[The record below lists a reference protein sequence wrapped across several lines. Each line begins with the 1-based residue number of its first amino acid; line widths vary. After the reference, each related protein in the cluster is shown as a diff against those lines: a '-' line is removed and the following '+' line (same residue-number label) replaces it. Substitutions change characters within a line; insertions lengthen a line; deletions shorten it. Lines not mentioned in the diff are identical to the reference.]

1 MVLGLGPVPG
11 AIVEELGRAIGVLM
25 VHLLFARSVHH
36 RTATSHLEL
45 GRFRL
50 MRRTSLL
57 SLS

>member
-1 MVLGLGPVPG
+1 MVLSLGPIPR
-11 AIVEELGRAIGVLM
+11 AIVEELGCAIGVL
-25 VHLLFARSVHH
+25 VVQLLFARSIHH
-36 RTATSHLEL
+36 RAATSHLEL